1 MFSSVTKRF
10 INVTKW
16 FQNVTKTLH
25 NRYCFYLILRERV
38 DIFLEKLFLK
48 TKNNGIY
55 LLEVLFLGG
64 PFLDIFVRL
73 YIMKL

>member
-25 NRYCFYLILRERV
+25 NRYFFYLILRERV
-38 DIFLEKLFLK
+38 DIFLEKLFQK
-48 TKNNGIY
+48 NKNNGIY
-55 LLEVLFLGG
+55 LLEVFFWEVLFWI
-64 PFLDIFVRL
+64 FLLEAFRC
-73 YIMKL
+73 

>member
-25 NRYCFYLILRERV
+25 NRYSFYLILRERV
-38 DIFLEKLFLK
+38 DIFLEKLF
-48 TKNNGIY
+48 
-55 LLEVLFLGG
+55 
-64 PFLDIFVRL
+64 
-73 YIMKL
+73 